1 MAIGQR
7 GLGRGLD
14 ALLGSIRPESVNTA
28 EVRLIPIS
36 TIVPNPHQP
45 RKEFDPQALEDLSAS
60 IKVQGV
66 LQPILVRPLAD
77 GKEGY
82 ELVAGERRT
91 RASKMAGLKEI
102 PALVRTLTDMETLAI
117 ALIENLQR
125 EDLNA
130 IEEARGFQQLLK
142 DFGLNQEELARQV
155 GKSRSALAN
164 SLRLLNLPEVMQAD
178 IQSGVLTAG
187 HGRAIMAVEGEF
199 CHALFERIKEF
210 NLSVRQAEAEATFF
224 KENGRL
230 AEPEE
235 LYGSQKPRGKAARGT
250 RNGRQPT
257 EKADETLRDIQEQL
271 NQALGCTVKISGSQE
286 KGVLSVSYQ
295 SLEELTRL
303 AHLLGV
309 EAS

>member
-66 LQPILVRPLAD
+66 LQPILVRPLGD

-102 PALVRTLTDMETLAI
+102 PALVRALTDMETLAI

-164 SLRLLNLPEVMQAD
+164 SLRLLNLPDDIQAD
-178 IQSGVLTAG
+178 IQAGVLTAG
-187 HGRAIMAVEGEF
+187 HGRAIMAVDEES
-199 CHALFERIKEF
+199 CHDLFQRIKEF
-210 NLSVRQAEAEATFF
+210 NLSVRQAEAEASFF

-235 LYGSQKPRGKAARGT
+235 LYGSVKPRGKAVRGA
-250 RNGRQPT
+250 RNGGKSGV
-257 EKADETLRDIQEQL
+257 EMDEAVRDIQTRLAEH
-271 NQALGCTVKISGSQE
+271 LGITVKISGTQD
-286 KGVLSVSYQ
+286 KGVLSLSYK
-295 SLEELTRL
+295 SLEQLTQL
-303 AHLLGV
+303 AQTLGLV
-309 EAS
+309 TL

>member
-1 MAIGQR
+1 
-7 GLGRGLD
+7 
-14 ALLGSIRPESVNTA
+14 VNTA

-66 LQPILVRPLAD
+66 LQPILVRPLPG

-164 SLRLLNLPEVMQAD
+164 SLRLLNLPEVIQAD

-187 HGRAIMAVEGEF
+187 HGRAIMAVEGES
-199 CHALFERIKEF
+199 CHGLFERIKEF
-210 NLSVRQAEAEATFF
+210 NLSVRQAEAEASFF
-224 KENGRL
+224 KEHGRL

-235 LYGSQKPRGKAARGT
+235 LYGSQKPRGKAVRGT
-250 RNGRQPT
+250 RNGRQPA
-257 EKADETLRDIQEQL
+257 EKADEALTSIQVRLVE
-271 NQALGCTVKISGSQE
+271 ALGIPVKITGSQD
-286 KGVLSVSYQ
+286 KGTLALPYQ
-295 SLEELTRL
+295 SLDELMDLAQRL
-303 AHLLGV
+303 GLEGA
-309 EAS
+309 

>member
-14 ALLGSIRPESVNTA
+14 ALLGSIRTESVNTA
-28 EVRLIPIS
+28 EVRLLPLA
-36 TIVPNPHQP
+36 TIIPNPHQP

-60 IKVQGV
+60 IKSQGV
-66 LQPILVRPLAD
+66 LQPILVRPLGGSD
-77 GKEGY
+77 GGY
-82 ELVAGERRT
+82 ELVAGERRM

-102 PALVRTLTDMETLAI
+102 PALVRALTDMETLAI

-164 SLRLLNLPEVMQAD
+164 SLRLLNLPEEIQAD

-187 HGRAIMAVEGEF
+187 HGRAIMAVEGETS
-199 CHALFERIKEF
+199 LGLYQRIKEF
-210 NLSVRQAEAEATFF
+210 NLSVRQAEAEASFY

-235 LYGSQKPRGKAARGT
+235 LYGSVKPRGKAPRGG
-250 RNGRQPT
+250 RNGRHV
-257 EKADETLRDIQEQL
+257 DEQVRDLQARL
-271 NQALGCTVKISGSQE
+271 AQALGESVKITGGMD
-286 KGVLSVSYQ
+286 KGTLAVSYQ
-295 SLEELTRL
+295 SSGQLLDLARKLGLEG
-303 AHLLGV
+303 A
-309 EAS
+309 

>member
-66 LQPILVRPLAD
+66 LQPILVRPLAG
-77 GKEGY
+77 GKDGY

-102 PALVRTLTDMETLAI
+102 PALVRALTDMETLAI

-164 SLRLLNLPEVMQAD
+164 SLRLLNLPDDIQAD

-187 HGRAIMAVEGEF
+187 HGRAIMAVEGESS
-199 CHALFERIKEF
+199 HGLFERIKEF
-210 NLSVRQAEAEATFF
+210 NLSVRQAEAEASFF

-235 LYGSQKPRGKAARGT
+235 LYGSVKPRGKAVRGS
-250 RNGRQPT
+250 RNGR
-257 EKADETLRDIQEQL
+257 KAAVEEDEQVRAIQTRLSQL
-271 NQALGCTVKISGSQE
+271 LGNTVKISGSQD
-286 KGVLSVSYQ
+286 KGVLAIPYQ
-295 SLEELTRL
+295 SFEELTEFARRL
-303 AHLLGV
+303 GLDGI
-309 EAS
+309 

>member
-250 RNGRQPT
+250 RNGRQPA

>member
-14 ALLGSIRPESVNTA
+14 ALLGSIRTESVNTA
-28 EVRLIPIS
+28 EVRLIPLS

-66 LQPILVRPLAD
+66 LQPILVRPLS
-77 GKEGY
+77 GGREGY

-102 PALVRTLTDMETLAI
+102 PALVRALTDMETLAI

-164 SLRLLNLPEVMQAD
+164 SLRLLNLPENIQAD

-187 HGRAIMAVEGEF
+187 HGRAIMAVEGESSLG
-199 CHALFERIKEF
+199 LFERIKEF
-210 NLSVRQAEAEATFF
+210 NLSVRQAEAEASFF

-235 LYGSQKPRGKAARGT
+235 LYGSLKPRGKAVRGT
-250 RNGRQPT
+250 RNGRTPAPQP
-257 EKADETLRDIQEQL
+257 DGQVQDIQTRLAE
-271 NQALGCTVKISGSQE
+271 ALGNTVKINGTQD

-295 SLEELTRL
+295 SLEQLLDLARRL
-303 AHLLGV
+303 GLEDA
-309 EAS
+309 

>member
-14 ALLGSIRPESVNTA
+14 ALLGSIRTESVNTA
-28 EVRLIPIS
+28 EVRLIPLS

-66 LQPILVRPLAD
+66 LQPILVRPLSD
-77 GKEGY
+77 GREGY

-91 RASKMAGLKEI
+91 RASRMAGLKEI
-102 PALVRTLTDMETLAI
+102 PALVRALTDMETLAI

-164 SLRLLNLPEVMQAD
+164 SLRLLNLPENIQAD

-187 HGRAIMAVEGEF
+187 HGRAIMAVEGESSLG
-199 CHALFERIKEF
+199 LFERIKEF
-210 NLSVRQAEAEATFF
+210 NLSVRQAEAEASFF

-235 LYGSQKPRGKAARGT
+235 LYGSLKPRGKAVRGT
-250 RNGRQPT
+250 RNGRTTAPQP
-257 EKADETLRDIQEQL
+257 DGQVQDIQTRLAE
-271 NQALGCTVKISGSQE
+271 ALGNTVKINGTQD

-295 SLEELTRL
+295 SLEQLLDLARRL
-303 AHLLGV
+303 GLEGA
-309 EAS
+309 

>member
-14 ALLGSIRPESVNTA
+14 ALLGSIRTESVNTA
-28 EVRLIPIS
+28 EVRLLPLSII
-36 TIVPNPHQP
+36 IPNPHQP

-60 IKVQGV
+60 IKSQGV
-66 LQPILVRPLAD
+66 LQPILVRPLGAD
-77 GKEGY
+77 GF
-82 ELVAGERRT
+82 ELVAGERRM
-91 RASKMAGLKEI
+91 RASKMAGLTEI

-130 IEEARGFQQLLK
+130 IEEARGFHQLLK

-164 SLRLLNLPEVMQAD
+164 SLRLLNLPENIQAD

-187 HGRAIMAVEGEF
+187 HGRAIMAVEGDTS
-199 CHALFERIKEF
+199 LGLYQRIKEF
-210 NLSVRQAEAEATFF
+210 NLSVRQAEAEAVFF
-224 KENGRL
+224 KEHGRL

-235 LYGSQKPRGKAARGT
+235 LYGSGKLRGKAPRGGRGAR
-250 RNGRQPT
+250 QM
-257 EKADETLRDIQEQL
+257 DENLRALQDSL
-271 NQALGCTVKISGSQE
+271 SAALGKGVKITGSVD

-295 SLEELTRL
+295 SNEQLMAL
-303 AHLLGV
+303 AKLLGLD
-309 EAS
+309 EA

>member
-14 ALLGSIRPESVNTA
+14 ALLGSIQTESVNTA

-36 TIVPNPHQP
+36 KIVPNPHQP
-45 RKEFDPQALEDLSAS
+45 RKEFDPQALEDLSSS

-66 LQPILVRPLAD
+66 LQPILVRPLPGGKD
-77 GKEGY
+77 GF

-102 PALVRTLTDMETLAI
+102 PALVRNLTDMETLAI

-164 SLRLLNLPEVMQAD
+164 SLRLLNLPDEIQAD

-187 HGRAIMAVEGEF
+187 HGRAIMSVEGDSSQS
-199 CHALFERIKEF
+199 LFERIKEF
-210 NLSVRQAEAEATFF
+210 NLSVRQAEAEASFF
-224 KENGRL
+224 KEHGRL

-235 LYGSQKPRGKAARGT
+235 LYGSVNPRGKAVRGT
-250 RNGRQPT
+250 RNPRQQA
-257 EKADETLRDIQEQL
+257 EKPGEEVHGIQTRL
-271 NQALGCTVKISGSQE
+271 TDLLGKTVKITGTQE
-286 KGVLSVSYQ
+286 KGVLAIPFK
-295 SLEELTRL
+295 SLEELQHL
-303 AHLLGV
+303 AQLLGL
-309 EAS
+309 ANP

>member
-14 ALLGSIRPESVNTA
+14 ALLGSIRTESVNTA
-28 EVRLIPIS
+28 EVRLLPLA
-36 TIVPNPHQP
+36 TIIPNPHQP
-45 RKEFDPQALEDLSAS
+45 RKEFDPQALEDLAAS
-60 IKVQGV
+60 IKSQGV
-66 LQPILVRPLAD
+66 LSPVLVRPHKS
-77 GKEGY
+77 GEGY
-82 ELVAGERRT
+82 ELVAGERRM

-102 PALVRTLTDMETLAI
+102 PALVRVLTDMETLAI

-164 SLRLLNLPEVMQAD
+164 SLRLLNLPEEIQAD

-187 HGRAIMAVEGEF
+187 HGRAIMAIEG
-199 CHALFERIKEF
+199 APSLSLYQRIKEF
-210 NLSVRQAEAEATFF
+210 NLSVRQAEAEASFF
-224 KENGRL
+224 KDNGRL

-235 LYGSQKPRGKAARGT
+235 LYGSVKPRGKAPRGG
-250 RNGRQPT
+250 RNGRQPA
-257 EKADETLRDIQEQL
+257 EQVDEQVREFQARLA
-271 NQALGCTVKISGSQE
+271 QALGGTVKITGSLD
-286 KGVLSVSYQ
+286 KGVLAVSYQ
-295 SLEELTRL
+295 SGEQLLDWAQKLGLEG
-303 AHLLGV
+303 A
-309 EAS
+309 

>member
-14 ALLGSIRPESVNTA
+14 ALLGSIRTESVNTA
-28 EVRLIPIS
+28 EVRLIPLS

-66 LQPILVRPLAD
+66 LQPILVRPLSD
-77 GKEGY
+77 GREGY

-102 PALVRTLTDMETLAI
+102 PALVRALTDMETLAI

-164 SLRLLNLPEVMQAD
+164 SLRLLNLPEKIQAD

-187 HGRAIMAVEGEF
+187 HGRAIMAVEGESSLG
-199 CHALFERIKEF
+199 LFERIKEF
-210 NLSVRQAEAEATFF
+210 NLSVRQAEAEASFF

-235 LYGSQKPRGKAARGT
+235 LYGSLKPRGKAVRGT
-250 RNGRQPT
+250 RNGRTPAPQP
-257 EKADETLRDIQEQL
+257 DGQVQDIQTRLAE
-271 NQALGCTVKISGSQE
+271 ALGNTVKINGSQD

-295 SLEELTRL
+295 SLEQLLDLARRL
-303 AHLLGV
+303 GLEDA
-309 EAS
+309 